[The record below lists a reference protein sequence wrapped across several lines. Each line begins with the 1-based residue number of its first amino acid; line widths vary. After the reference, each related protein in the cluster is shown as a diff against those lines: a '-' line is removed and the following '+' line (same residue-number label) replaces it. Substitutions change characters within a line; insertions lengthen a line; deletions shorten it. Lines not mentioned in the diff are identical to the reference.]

1 MMNNQAIAHV
11 RKSNGEIQTLETHS
25 FAVANIAKRLASKLG
40 IPLAGELIG
49 LIHDFGKYSEHFQ
62 KYIGSATGLVN
73 FDEDDWVDSKEQ
85 KGRIDHSSAGAQWV
99 YNTLKLNGNKGQGEL
114 CGQILALC
122 IASHHSGLI
131 DCLKPDGE
139 NRFLKRIQKPDCE
152 TYLAESLVNADASV
166 LNKAKELAGQHLLR
180 ELDGLVKKIIQAVN
194 HGQQDSATV
203 QKFNLGYLT
212 RFLFSCLIDADRM
225 DSADFEFS
233 KNATIRSQSQPEWD
247 IAISRLDQKLSTYSA
262 DTAIAQ
268 ARKNISDTCFQRG
281 EDKQGI
287 YTLSVPT
294 GGGKTLA
301 SLRLALQ
308 HAKQHK
314 LDRIIYIIPYTS
326 IIEQNAGEVRSILE
340 RDDDAAP
347 WVLEHHSSL
356 EPEVQTWR
364 SKLTTEN
371 WDCPIVFT
379 TMMQFLETNF
389 SGGTRGVRR
398 LHQLA
403 NSVLIFD
410 EIQTLPISCTHLF
423 CNAINF
429 LSTYA
434 KTTSVL
440 CTATQ
445 PLLDQQIPIEKGR
458 LSIPNTNHLI
468 GDAASTQALFDQ
480 FSRVDIKPD
489 IRPNGWACD
498 EIAALAIDAFT
509 ARGSC
514 LVIVNTKDWAQKL
527 YLACQASGMETGVLF
542 HLSTNQYPA
551 HRKQILD
558 KVRHRL
564 NNKLPVLCISTQLIE
579 AGVDISF
586 ATVVRFLA
594 GLDSIAQ
601 AAGRCNRHGE
611 LKNAEGEA
619 VKGEVHIVNPV
630 KENIDILLDIKVGQD
645 KTRRILG
652 DVPAAELLLP
662 ATMTQY
668 FKYYFYE
675 RVGEMSYP
683 LKKEETNLLSLLSDN
698 KENNYAAK
706 NNSPARAGKRP
717 LLMQSFME
725 AGRQFKAIDAPTQA
739 VIVRHGEGKQIVTDL
754 CALHPD
760 ASKQRYDLLKKAQKY
775 SVNVFPNVW
784 KQLQAAQAV
793 IEIASC
799 DGVYYLDER
808 HYSEAFG
815 LSVHAVGTM
824 DFIGN

>member
-1 MMNNQAIAHV
+1 MELKKAIAHV
-11 RKSNGEIQTLETHS
+11 RKDNVEKQTLETHLL
-25 FAVANIAKRLASKLG
+25 AVAVITKRLVSKIG
-40 IPLAGELIG
+40 VPLAGELIG
-49 LIHDFGKYSEHFQ
+49 LMHDFGKYSEEFQ
-62 KYIGSATGLVN
+62 NYIGSATGLIN
-73 FDEDDWVDSKEQ
+73 FDEDDWVDSKAQ
-85 KGRIDHSSAGAQWV
+85 KGKIDHSSAGAQWV
-99 YNTLKLNGNKGQGEL
+99 YNTLKRYGNKTQGEL
-114 CGQILALC
+114 CGQILAMC

-131 DCLKPDGE
+131 DCLKLDGE
-139 NRFLKRIQKPDCE
+139 NRFSKRIQKSDSL
-152 TYLAESLVNADASV
+152 THLAECESKADATV
-166 LNKAKELAGQHLLR
+166 LNKAKELACETAVR
-180 ELDGLVKKIIQAVN
+180 ELDGLVKKIVQAVN

-203 QKFNLGYLT
+203 QEFNLGYLT

-233 KNATIRSQSQPEWD
+233 KNASIRSQSQPEWD

-281 EDKQGI
+281 EDKQGV

-301 SLRLALQ
+301 SLRFALQ

-326 IIEQNAGEVRSILE
+326 IIEQNASEVRSILE
-340 RDDDAAP
+340 RNDDTAP

-379 TMMQFLETNF
+379 TMVQFLETNF

-468 GDAASTQALFDQ
+468 GDASSTQALFDQ
-480 FSRVDIKPD
+480 FSRVDINPD
-489 IRPNGWACD
+489 IRSNGWTCG
-498 EIAALAIDAFT
+498 EIAALAIDSFT
-509 ARGSC
+509 TRGSC

-527 YLACQASGMETGVLF
+527 YLACQANGLETDVLF

-564 NNKLPVLCISTQLIE
+564 KNKLPVLCISTQLIE

-611 LKNAEGEA
+611 LKNAAGELI
-619 VKGEVHIVNPV
+619 KGEVHVVNPD
-630 KENIDILLDIKVGQD
+630 KENIDILVDIKVGQD
-645 KTRRILG
+645 KTKRILG
-652 DVPAAELLLP
+652 EVPADELLHQE
-662 ATMTQY
+662 TMTQY

-675 RVGEMSYP
+675 RVSEMSYP
-683 LKKEETNLLSLLSDN
+683 LKKEETSLLSLLSDN

-706 NNSPARAGKRP
+706 NNSLARVGKRP

-739 VIVRHGEGKQIVTDL
+739 VIVRHGVGKQIVTDL

-760 ASKQRYDLLKKAQKY
+760 ALKQRYDLLKEAQKY

-799 DGVYYLDER
+799 DGMYYLDER
-808 HYSEAFG
+808 HYSQAFG
-815 LSVHAVGTM
+815 LSTEQVALM
-824 DFIGN
+824 DNLTT